1 MPVPAVH
8 LIFFGFDLARVKVKV
23 CTKIFLVDCI
33 LGAFLARVW
42 TLFQGVVKACTKIVL
57 VDCISRA
64 FLARVWTLFQDMHI
78 SI

>member
-33 LGAFLARVW
+33 
-42 TLFQGVVKACTKIVL
+42 
-57 VDCISRA
+57 SRA
-64 FLARVWTLFQDMHI
+64 FLARGWTLFQDMHI